1 MKSKT
6 NKIEISHKTIIFTV
20 VFLALLYIIYLI
32 MDVLLLLFIAFLI
45 STAINPLVSKLEN
58 YKIPRSLSIAV
69 VYILLIGSIV
79 GAIAGIVPPLVTE
92 TSKLI
97 SQIPIPESLSNDIKN
112 LNINLQDLDVIA
124 SQLNSIPKVLG
135 VIGSA
140 ITVVAVLLTVM
151 VMSFYI
157 LKERKHL
164 YKSFTWIFSE
174 NKPKNKAENFVN
186 RIEEQIG
193 GWVRGELA
201 LMLIVGT
208 LTFIGL
214 RLLNISFALPLA
226 IVAGLFEILPSI
238 GPTISAIPAVIVAF
252 ITTTPTMAIAVTALY
267 ILVQQ
272 LENSFI
278 VPFVMRKAAG
288 MNPIITIL
296 TVLIGFRLGG
306 FGGAALAIPLY
317 LVFRVSYKEYLKIK
331 NSKI

>member
-20 VFLALLYIIYLI
+20 VFLALLYITYLI
-32 MDVLLLLFIAFLI
+32 LDVLLLLFIAFLI
-45 STAINPLVSKLEN
+45 STAINPLVTKLEN

-69 VYILLIGSIV
+69 VYILLLGGLV

-97 SQIPIPESLSNDIKN
+97 AQIPIPDSISNDIKN

-140 ITVVAVLLTVM
+140 FTVVAIMLTVL
-151 VMSFYI
+151 VVSFYV
-157 LKERKHL
+157 LKERKNL
-164 YKSFTWIFSE
+164 YKSFVWIFAE
-174 NKPKNKAENFVN
+174 NKAKEKAENFVN

-226 IVAGLFEILPSI
+226 IIAGLFEILPSI
-238 GPTISAIPAVIVAF
+238 GPTISAIPAIIIAF

-278 VPFVMRKAAG
+278 VPFIMRKAAG
-288 MNPIITIL
+288 INPIVTIL

-306 FGGAALAIPLY
+306 FGGAALSIPLY
-317 LVFRVSYKEYLKIK
+317 LVLRVSYKEYLKIK
-331 NSKI
+331 KQ